1 MTVNSIL
8 RSMAASARRA
18 ERESLRRQREYQKH
32 LVQQAKFQA
41 IEEAELEVE
50 EYENR
55 IELLKSMHTDCSDS
69 WDWQK
74 MKESTPPPSPIK
86 KSVYENLAIERL
98 KNFKPSLTDKLFNR
112 SEMKRSALGE
122 EVELGKEKDED
133 AYQKELE
140 IYKKQFIEWEE
151 TRELASKILNGDT
164 SAYLNAIEQIE
175 PLSEIS
181 EIGSSVNIEIIN
193 ESEIDITLQVNS
205 SETIPSEIKSQLKNG
220 KLSIKEMPKA
230 KFNELYQDYV
240 CSCVLRVA
248 REMFALLPIKKV
260 YITAVAELL
269 NSKTGHIENL
279 PILSVLIPRET
290 LIKLNFSMIDPSDSM
305 KNFVHNM
312 KFKKTSGFE
321 VVDKLNN

>member
-18 ERESLRRQREYQKH
+18 ERESLRNQREYQKH

-74 MKESTPPPSPIK
+74 IKESTPPPRPTK
-86 KSVYENLAIERL
+86 QSVYENLAIERL
-98 KNFKPSLTDKLFNR
+98 KNFKPSLADKLFNR

-133 AYQKELE
+133 AYQKDLE
-140 IYKKQFIEWEE
+140 IYKQQLIEWEE
-151 TRELASKILNGDT
+151 TRELARKILDGDT
-164 SAYLNAIEQIE
+164 NAYLNAIEQIE
-175 PLSEIS
+175 PLAEIS
-181 EIGSSVNIEIIN
+181 EIGSSVNIKIIN

-205 SETIPSEIKSQLKNG
+205 SETIPSEIKTQLKSG

-279 PILSVLIPRET
+279 PILSVLIPGET
-290 LIKLNFSMIDPSDSM
+290 LIKINFSMIDPSDSM

-321 VVDKLNN
+321 VVDKLNY